1 MQNCILKLHPQ
12 GCDLDNYDFFL
23 SEGQTSFGPG
33 CRLGAE
39 DIQDIHGT
47 HCKFLTVSREPN
59 PLTKLIIPPK
69 KQLLSSPTLKD
80 FTLLWA
86 DKYELCLNFRS
97 WKFSLVCIGCGQ
109 DDFRQVFWCCGHSSA
124 QPAGL
129 NHDGKGT
136 YAKVGNSP
144 VGRSSHPKRKLKVCV
159 W

>member
-1 MQNCILKLHPQ
+1 MTFSSQRDRHHLGQAADWGLRTSRIFMAHIAS
-12 GCDLDNYDFFL
+12 FL
-23 SEGQTSFGPG
+23 LFQENQ
-33 CRLGAE
+33 
-39 DIQDIHGT
+39 
-47 HCKFLTVSREPN
+47 N

-97 WKFSLVCIGCGQ
+97 WKFSLVCIGCSQ
-109 DDFRQVFWCCGHSSA
+109 EDFRQVFWCCGHSSA

-136 YAKVGNSP
+136 YAKVVNSP
-144 VGRSSHPKRKLKVCV
+144 VGRSSHPKRKLKVRV